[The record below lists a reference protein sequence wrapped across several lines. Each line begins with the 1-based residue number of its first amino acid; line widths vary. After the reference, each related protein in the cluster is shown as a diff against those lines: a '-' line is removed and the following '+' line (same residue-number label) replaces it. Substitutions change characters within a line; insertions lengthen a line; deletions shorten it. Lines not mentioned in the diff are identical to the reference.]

1 MSLSINPT
9 TKAFILTSDDDKA
22 AKKAG
27 LTLSTR
33 VRGNQ
38 GEKVWFTAD
47 KQQDPTFNPYAA
59 LPFWEEA
66 NEVAR
71 SALAPYYDD
80 YLKSW
85 AKETSYLAPCPP
97 DKEFYPFQ
105 NAGIEYAMDRGHVLI
120 GDQPGLG
127 KTAQAVGIANVMEA
141 KRVLIVC
148 PASIRLAWQR
158 EIRAWSTLRRVSTYP
173 VLKSSDGINPHVNYT
188 IISYD
193 LLRNLGIH
201 DALCAIDWDL
211 LVLDEAHYLKTL
223 DATRTRAVFGG
234 GMDVFAL
241 QWLAQNTRKIVGLT
255 GTPLPNR
262 PRECYTLARAMCWE
276 SIDYMSADAFSNR
289 FNPPGGYVNG
299 HKIAEVKGRLPE
311 LRSRLRCNFMV
322 RRMKKD
328 VLTDLPDKHY
338 EMTYVEQNAGIRST
352 LKKESML
359 DFNPG
364 DVMKGD
370 CFVDGEIATVRREM
384 GEAMVPR
391 MVEHCR
397 YLLDIVGIEKI
408 GFMCVHRSVMDEFTE
423 TMSKY
428 GVVANRGGMTTNKK
442 DEAVTA
448 FRTNPDIRI
457 FLGQVDSVAGIDGLQ
472 EVCDY
477 VVIGEPSWV
486 PGNNEQ
492 AIDRF
497 HRIGQHSNVIAQ
509 FLLAEGSFNELVLG
523 IVLDKAIDT
532 HIALD
537 AK

>member
-1 MSLSINPT
+1 MSLSINPST
-9 TKAFILTSDDDKA
+9 RAFILTSNDDKL

-33 VRGNQ
+33 VRGNK

-47 KQQDPTFNPYAA
+47 RMQDPIFNPYAA

-66 NEVAR
+66 DEGAR
-71 SALAPYYDD
+71 TVLGPYQDD
-80 YLKSW
+80 YVNSW
-85 AKETSYLAPCPP
+85 AKETSYRAPCPP

-105 NAGIEYAMDRGHVLI
+105 NAGVEYAMDRGHCLI

-127 KTAQAVGIANVMEA
+127 KTAQGIGVANAMEA
-141 KRVLIVC
+141 KRVLVVC

-158 EIRAWSTLRRVSTYP
+158 EIRAWSTLPRVSTYP
-173 VLKSSDGINPHVNYT
+173 VLKSADGINPHVNYT
-188 IISYD
+188 VISYD

-211 LVLDEAHYLKTL
+211 LILDEAHYLKTL

-241 QWLAQNTRKIVGLT
+241 QWLAQNTRKIIGLT

-276 SIDYMSADAFSNR
+276 AIDFMSADAFSNR
-289 FNPPGGYVNG
+289 FNPPGMRG
-299 HKIAEVKGRLPE
+299 IPEMKGRLPE

-322 RRMKKD
+322 RRLKKD

-338 EMTYVEQNAGIRST
+338 EMTYVEPNGGIRSV

-408 GFMCVHRSVMDEFTE
+408 GFMAIHRSVMDEFTE
-423 TMSKY
+423 IMQKKY
-428 GVVANRGGMTTNKK
+428 GVVSSRGGMTTNQKENAK
-442 DEAVTA
+442 EEFIHGT
-448 FRTNPDIRI
+448 PRI
-457 FLGQVDSVAGIDGLQ
+457 MLGQTDSMAGIDGLQ
-472 EVCDY
+472 GVCSH

-492 AIDRF
+492 AVDRY
-497 HRIGQHSNVIAQ
+497 HRMGQHSNVIAQ

-523 IVLDKAIDT
+523 IVLDKAVDT
-532 HIALD
+532 HVALD
-537 AK
+537 ADAT